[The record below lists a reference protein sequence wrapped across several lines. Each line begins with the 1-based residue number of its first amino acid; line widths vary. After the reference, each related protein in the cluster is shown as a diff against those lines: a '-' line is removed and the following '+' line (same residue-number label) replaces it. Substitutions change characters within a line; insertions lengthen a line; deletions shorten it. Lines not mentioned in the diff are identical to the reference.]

1 MIPACDR
8 PFGRVP
14 FYFTEASLR
23 QCCCRH
29 KKNKMRTF
37 PLLSIAASAAL
48 YFGFY
53 HLNLWLFSGLQLHA
67 GATWVFLPAGLR
79 LMCTLVFGGEGAL
92 GVLLGSLAIVW
103 LGFPLDPLT
112 GVVMAF
118 VSAGAPYLAYRA
130 ALMAGM
136 PATLQRLSPASLG
149 VLGLLYA
156 FANSTLH
163 SVWYTLRG
171 VSSSFLHN
179 WITMFVGDLLG
190 TLIMVYVLKMLLAL
204 MRSNR
209 RPA

>member
-1 MIPACDR
+1 
-8 PFGRVP
+8 
-14 FYFTEASLR
+14 
-23 QCCCRH
+23 
-29 KKNKMRTF
+29 MRF
-37 PLLSIAASAAL
+37 LPLLPIAASAAL
-48 YFGFY
+48 YLGFY
-53 HLNLWLFSGLQLHA
+53 YLNLWLFAGLQLHA
-67 GATWVFLPAGLR
+67 GATWVYLPAGLR

-103 LGFPLDPLT
+103 LGFPVDPLT
-112 GVVMAF
+112 GVVVAF
-118 VSAGAPYLAYRA
+118 VSGGAPYLAYRA

-136 PATLQRLSPASLG
+136 PATLQRLTPASLG

-156 FANSTLH
+156 FVNSTLH

-179 WITMFVGDLLG
+179 WITMFIGDLLG

-204 MRSNR
+204 LRSYW